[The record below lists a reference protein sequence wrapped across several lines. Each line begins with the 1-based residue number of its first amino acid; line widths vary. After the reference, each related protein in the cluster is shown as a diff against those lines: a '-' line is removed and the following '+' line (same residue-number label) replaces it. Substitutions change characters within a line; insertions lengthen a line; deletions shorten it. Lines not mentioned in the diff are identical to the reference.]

1 MRLRGGTKA
10 MHRFLLMGYFLQC
23 RSFADFFFRVQSLLV
38 SSACLFFLSDNQ
50 SIDSKVLIAMLMA
63 LVFCPLSFALVRPC
77 NQPPP
82 GSNSR
87 RVNGGETE
95 REKKTKRKVPALPS
109 NLVHES
115 KIWGGKTER
124 KKGQRQTRSKERK
137 NGQCVLPPLDLDE
150 LGWSALFLR
159 LPFPSRSLI
168 PLLFP
173 FPCFST
179 LLFFPS
185 FLLFFYLSSPLSSF
199 THRPQRSSFFFFAFF
214 SFLPRVSFSFY
225 SSAVLI
231 SSFPS
236 SPLHCL
242 CRSLRQFSFL
252 FPLLS
257 LPRTHTHTYLYNIP
271 LPSSS
276 FAFIRSLLQKNTS
289 QFHTKKERSRTT
301 NHVEDPCRQ
310 VPAPTRIV
318 LCRPERTRSRA
329 ELGRARHNRPHRCP
343 RQRNLPRRACP
354 VRSLSSDNQPSCL
367 LMPWPLRA
375 AFSWTDQRTMFNP
388 FVVGWHCSLFWTF
401 VLTIH
406 TFRSLFVFFGEQ

>member
-1 MRLRGGTKA
+1 MPFELCPRPSLQPAAPWVKLASSQWRRDREGKGKKKKGACPTFDPCPRIKD
-10 MHRFLLMGYFLQC
+10 MGEQ
-23 RSFADFFFRVQSLLV
+23 D
-38 SSACLFFLSDNQ
+38 
-50 SIDSKVLIAMLMA
+50 
-63 LVFCPLSFALVRPC
+63 
-77 NQPPP
+77 
-82 GSNSR
+82 
-87 RVNGGETE
+87 
-95 REKKTKRKVPALPS
+95 REKKGSMTDKKQRKEERTMCSPSPWTSLAGLLYFCYFLSLPAHSFPFSFHFLAFLPS
-109 NLVHES
+109 
-115 KIWGGKTER
+115 
-124 KKGQRQTRSKERK
+124 
-137 NGQCVLPPLDLDE
+137 
-150 LGWSALFLR
+150 
-159 LPFPSRSLI
+159 
-168 PLLFP
+168 
-173 FPCFST
+173 FS
-179 LLFFPS
+179 FFPS
-185 FLLFFYLSSPLSSF
+185 FSSFYLSSPLPSS
-199 THRPQRSSFFFFAFF
+199 THRPRRSSFFFAFF

-252 FPLLS
+252 TPLLS

-289 QFHTKKERSRTT
+289 YFHTKKERSLTT

-343 RQRNLPRRACP
+343 RQRNLPRRTCP

-375 AFSWTDQRTMFNP
+375 ALSWTDQRTMFNS

-401 VLTIH
+401 VLTID
-406 TFRSLFVFFGEQ
+406 TFRCFLFVFFGEQ